1 MRIAAVQELKILC
14 SWCSIAYVRAW
25 VPANACLP
33 TSFVR
38 GAEGSS
44 PWMQPGCFCAYNT
57 TKMQEHTHTLHIS
70 VCCSTQ
76 TKYWIPVLETYW
88 SIITS
93 MAFQKILV
101 QYQYS
106 IEILNYFPVSL
117 SVFQKKFR
125 GPKFENSIFLKIN
138 HFRKNIV
145 INFFSCPLSNF
156 SQEMPNC

>member
-1 MRIAAVQELKILC
+1 MWCHELD
-14 SWCSIAYVRAW
+14 
-25 VPANACLP
+25 
-33 TSFVR
+33 T
-38 GAEGSS
+38 
-44 PWMQPGCFCAYNT
+44 
-57 TKMQEHTHTLHIS
+57 TLHLAGCKSFISKSRREKKNLLLLSNLSCQLTAVIVYGFKHEKVVVKSS